1 MMGATGLN
9 GAGVATAIA
18 RQRLTALPRSSRL
31 MSTFRTQRV
40 RLPGAPGQLTSGLAG
55 NASRW
60 AAPALAGPAAIRF
73 NSTATDSIA
82 IPVETPGELPK
93 IEDLSAID
101 IASIPEHIG
110 YLKLLGLDYGWGPS
124 SMMQWTLEH
133 IHMWTDMPW
142 WASIIGCGIL
152 IRLALLKPMLDASNQ
167 GAKLHNLKH
176 LLNPVRAKMMKA
188 ATEKNN
194 VEVQRY
200 RAEAKQIQI
209 DNGINIYKSFIPML
223 QAPLGFGMFRVLRG
237 MTELPVPAL
246 LNEQVLWLN
255 DLTMSDPYLIL
266 PIISSYCLYRT
277 LKKGGEAGMT
287 ELMNGPA
294 GKGLI
299 RGLPILT
306 LAFTAFMPSAL
317 QLYFAA
323 TGIWAYGQA
332 QIVNN
337 LKFRAWMKMET
348 PQQFG
353 SDTELQNDSLSQLTR
368 RIQEEN
374 QKRLR
379 EARAEFQEMKVDPSK
394 MSAIDRWMKDGK
406 DWLKELQQQV
416 SKGAKDM
423 SGSGRPDTNADGSP
437 AAPPR
442 LTDAQLKR
450 ATKEEEE
457 QLAYDKEERERR
469 NEERRLAYKQTQENE
484 RDRVKRS
491 MEKQQQ
497 AAQRK

>member
-1 MMGATGLN
+1 MMGATGFN
-9 GAGVATAIA
+9 GASVATAIA

-73 NSTATDSIA
+73 NSTASDSLA
-82 IPVETPGELPK
+82 PPVETPGELPN

-110 YLKLLGLDYGWGPS
+110 YLKALGLDYGWGPS

-133 IHMWTDMPW
+133 IHMWTGMPW

-167 GAKLHNLKH
+167 GAKLHNLKPV
-176 LLNPVRAKMMKA
+176 LNPVRARMLKA
-188 ATEKNN
+188 ASEKNN
-194 VEVQRY
+194 IEVQRL
-200 RAEAKQIQI
+200 RAESKQLQK
-209 DNGINIYKSFIPML
+209 DNGIHLYKSFIPML

-255 DLTMSDPYLIL
+255 DLTVSDPYLIL
-266 PIISSYCLYRT
+266 PIISAYCLYRT

-287 ELMNGPA
+287 ELMSGPA
-294 GKGLI
+294 GKGLV

-323 TGIWAYGQA
+323 TGIWAFGQSH
-332 QIVNN
+332 IVNN
-337 LKFRAWMKMET
+337 LTFRAWMKMET
-348 PQQFG
+348 PQAIG
-353 SDTELQNDSLSQLTR
+353 NTELPDDSLSKLTR
-368 RIQEEN
+368 RLQEEN
-374 QKRLR
+374 LKRLS
-379 EARAEFQEMKVDPSK
+379 EARAEYKEMQVDPSK
-394 MSAIDRWMKDGK
+394 MSAIDRWMKGGK

-416 SKGAKDM
+416 SKGAKEM

-437 AAPPR
+437 VAPPR
-442 LTDAQLKR
+442 LTEAQLKR

-484 RDRVKRS
+484 RDRVKGS
-491 MEKQQQ
+491 MRRHQQ